1 MCVTFGSTLIMALSP
16 PLDVDSASTANP
28 MLQMH
33 RSLDSSTVAAA
44 IEGKGKIPSLI
55 LRETTTTEPFL

>member
-1 MCVTFGSTLIMALSP
+1 MALSP

-55 LRETTTTEPFL
+55 LRETTTTRHYL